1 MAIVKL
7 QYEPINVFY
16 LYQQLKNKQYGG
28 IVVFSGTV
36 REWTGT
42 IQTKEIEYTAYQK
55 MAIKELEKLTSE
67 VEKKGAS
74 AIVVHRLG
82 SLALS
87 EEAVFVG
94 VAAPHRKEAFA
105 GCQYIIDHLKETV
118 PIWKK
123 EIDTDEIRWGG
134 ELSADKN

>member
-42 IQTKEIEYTAYQK
+42 IQTKEIN
-55 MAIKELEKLTSE
+55 
-67 VEKKGAS
+67 
-74 AIVVHRLG
+74 
-82 SLALS
+82 
-87 EEAVFVG
+87 
-94 VAAPHRKEAFA
+94 
-105 GCQYIIDHLKETV
+105 
-118 PIWKK
+118 
-123 EIDTDEIRWGG
+123 TDKIRWGG
-134 ELSADKN
+134 ELNADKN

>member
-7 QYEPINVFY
+7 QCEPIDVFY

-42 IQTKEIEYTAYQK
+42 IQTKEIEYTAYQE

-67 VEKKGAS
+67 VENAGAS
-74 AIVVHRLG
+74 AVVVHRLG
-82 SLALS
+82 SLALT

-94 VAAPHRKEAFA
+94 VAAPHRKDAFA
-105 GCQYIIDHLKETV
+105 GCQYIIDQLKETV

>member
-7 QYEPINVFY
+7 QYEPIDVAY
-16 LYQQLKNKQYGG
+16 LYQRLKNRQYGG
-28 IVVFSGTV
+28 IAVFSGTV

-42 IQTKEIEYTAYQK
+42 IQTKEIEYTAYQE

-67 VEKKGAS
+67 VEKEGAS

-82 SLALS
+82 SLALT

>member
-123 EIDTDEIRWGG
+123 EINTDKIR
-134 ELSADKN
+134 

>member
-1 MAIVKL
+1 M
-7 QYEPINVFY
+7 
-16 LYQQLKNKQYGG
+16 YQQLKNKQYGG

-123 EIDTDEIRWGG
+123 EINTDKIRWGG
-134 ELSADKN
+134 ELNADKN

>member
-123 EIDTDEIRWGG
+123 EINTDEIRWGG
-134 ELSADKN
+134 ELNAGKN

>member
-67 VEKKGAS
+67 VEKAGAS

-123 EIDTDEIRWGG
+123 EINTDKIRWGG
-134 ELSADKN
+134 ELNADKN

>member
-67 VEKKGAS
+67 VEKRVQVQLLC
-74 AIVVHRLG
+74 IVWV
-82 SLALS
+82 
-87 EEAVFVG
+87 V
-94 VAAPHRKEAFA
+94 
-105 GCQYIIDHLKETV
+105 
-118 PIWKK
+118 
-123 EIDTDEIRWGG
+123 
-134 ELSADKN
+134 

>member
-1 MAIVKL
+1 M
-7 QYEPINVFY
+7 
-16 LYQQLKNKQYGG
+16 
-28 IVVFSGTV
+28 VVFSGTV

-123 EIDTDEIRWGG
+123 EINTDKIRWGG
-134 ELSADKN
+134 ELNADKN

>member
-7 QYEPINVFY
+7 QYEPIDVFY

-28 IVVFSGTV
+28 VVVFTGTV
-36 REWTGT
+36 REWTGK
-42 IQTKEIEYTAYQK
+42 IQTKGIEYTAYQE
-55 MAIKELEKLTSE
+55 MAIKELEKLTTE
-67 VEKKGAS
+67 VEKNGAS

-82 SLALS
+82 NLALT

-105 GCQYIIDHLKETV
+105 ACQYIIDHLKETV

-134 ELSADKN
+134 GLNADKN